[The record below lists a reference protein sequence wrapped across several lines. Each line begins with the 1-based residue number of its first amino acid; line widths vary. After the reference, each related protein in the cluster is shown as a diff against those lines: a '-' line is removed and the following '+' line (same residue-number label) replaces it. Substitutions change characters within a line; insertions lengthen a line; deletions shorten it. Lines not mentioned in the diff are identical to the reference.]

1 MKALCSPTL
10 NTGTELGCRW
20 SGFFVLNIRDNQNGT
35 GIWRWW
41 RNMRL
46 LCVVV
51 CWLLALAAPAVAL
64 DQDLA
69 GQVLAEMNLARTKPR
84 TYAGFLRKFRG
95 QFRGKDY
102 VLPGSTP
109 LIQTSEGV
117 KAVDEAVKFL
127 SRQKPLPP
135 LAWSDGLASAAA
147 ELAEEQGRTGA
158 LGHTGRQSGGM
169 RERIERHGK
178 WERQIAEN
186 IGYGPKDARN
196 MVMQLIIDDG
206 VTDRGHR
213 KNTFGTAFGVVGVA
227 CGPHP
232 EFGSMCVIDFAGGF
246 RE

>member
-1 MKALCSPTL
+1 
-10 NTGTELGCRW
+10 
-20 SGFFVLNIRDNQNGT
+20 
-35 GIWRWW
+35 
-41 RNMRL
+41 MRHFYL
-46 LCVVV
+46 SIYL
-51 CWLLALAAPAVAL
+51 LLALAAPATAL

-69 GQVLAEMNLARTKPR
+69 GQVLAEINMARTEPA
-84 TYAGFLRKFRG
+84 TYAGFLREFRAL
-95 QFRGKDY
+95 FRGKTY
-102 VLPGSTP
+102 TLPGSPT
-109 LIQTSEGV
+109 LIQTSEGI

-135 LAWSDGLASAAA
+135 LTWADGLAAAAA
-147 ELAEEQGRTGA
+147 ELAEEQGSSGA
-158 LGHTGRQSGGM
+158 TGHTGRQSGGM

-206 VTDRGHR
+206 VPGRGHR
-213 KNTFGTAFGVVGVA
+213 KNTFGTAFGTAGVA

-232 EFGSMCVIDFAGGF
+232 RFGSVCVIDLAGGF